1 MPSRIQPARPIRT
14 HPALP
19 GSGNHRSVGS
29 KESTSVADPHSLPV
43 ELIPVTTMISQDTSR
58 QRSHRK
64 SGTMTAEPFSEPVCV
79 VIADEHVSE
88 AEARRCL
95 GDSLPLRVVSWESQ
109 NYLAA
114 ITELHPKVIAVWANT
129 EELVHERCQLIASL
143 FSRLEPTV
151 LSITMPDVLS
161 DAPLLEVQQLGAG
174 TTVQIARLSDLHL
187 R

>member
-1 MPSRIQPARPIRT
+1 
-14 HPALP
+14 
-19 GSGNHRSVGS
+19 
-29 KESTSVADPHSLPV
+29 
-43 ELIPVTTMISQDTSR
+43 
-58 QRSHRK
+58 
-64 SGTMTAEPFSEPVCV
+64 MTAEPFSEPVCV

-174 TTVQIARLSDLHL
+174 TTVQIARLSDLQL